1 MCKIFDKHQKLFL
14 PNTNSFL
21 GFSIVFEWGRIFE
34 SAENKK
40 KNVNNNHVWIIFLWT
55 FTYYQL

>member
-1 MCKIFDKHQKLFL
+1 MCKIFDKHQKFFI

-34 SAENKK
+34 SAENTK
-40 KNVNNNHVWIIFLWT
+40 KNVNNNHV
-55 FTYYQL
+55 